1 VDMGASGLG
10 RCAAGA
16 HATTSA
22 DVHAA
27 WFRENHMLSPVIK
40 CAKKIFLHVH
50 MTPLR
55 RDYLFLN

>member
-16 HATTSA
+16 HAATSA

-50 MTPLR
+50 MTRLAS
-55 RDYLFLN
+55 